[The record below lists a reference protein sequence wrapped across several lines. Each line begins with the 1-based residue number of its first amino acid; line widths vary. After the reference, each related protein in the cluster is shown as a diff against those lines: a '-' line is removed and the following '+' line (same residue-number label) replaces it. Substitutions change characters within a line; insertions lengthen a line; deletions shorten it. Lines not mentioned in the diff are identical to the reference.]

1 MENKKT
7 NRNTRLIILA
17 VILALVVLLMCI
29 GGSTLARYITS
40 KQANVNQATIAKW
53 GFVVTVNPENL
64 FAGNY
69 KDGEKVA
76 ADADGIDV
84 KADNAVIAPNT
95 SGSMTISVN
104 GSAEVLATLN
114 LKVGEKTSHVGIKG
128 TAEGSVEYRPIKWDL
143 LGSDNNSVLGEDND
157 GTLEKALEAM
167 NKYFTAHAIKPG
179 TTVTDKSY
187 TLTWTW
193 ALDQEAGDNGIAGA
207 NRMDTLLSYAAK
219 GAGNYEGG
227 NVTVTVADGVA
238 TITDNALATDE
249 ADRVTYTATTAIS
262 FDLTLSV
269 MQIQNSNIPATPE
282 TPAS

>member
-40 KQANVNQATIAKW
+40 KKANVNQATIAKW
-53 GFVVTVNPENL
+53 GFVVTVNTENL
-64 FAGNY
+64 FADNY
-69 KDGEKVA
+69 KDGKKVA
-76 ADADGIDV
+76 SGTEGVDV
-84 KADNAVIAPNT
+84 SATDVTIAPNT

-143 LGSDNNSVLGEDND
+143 LDSENHSVLGEDND

-167 NKYFTAHAIKPG
+167 NKYFTAHAIDPG
-179 TTVTDKSY
+179 TTVNDSY

-193 ALDQEAGDNGIAGA
+193 ALDQEAGDNGIADA
-207 NRMDTLLSYAAK
+207 NRMDTLLSYAAQ

-238 TITDNALATDE
+238 TITDKALATDE
-249 ADRVTYTATTAIS
+249 ADKTYTATTAIS

-269 MQIQNSNIPATPE
+269 MQIQNSDIPV
-282 TPAS
+282 TPAP

>member
-53 GFVVTVNPENL
+53 GFVVTVDTKNL
-64 FAGNY
+64 FADNY
-69 KDGEKVA
+69 KDGKKVA
-76 ADADGIDV
+76 SGTEGVDV
-84 KADNAVIAPNT
+84 SATVVTIAPNT

-143 LGSDNNSVLGEDND
+143 LDSENHSVLGEDND

-167 NKYFTAHAIKPG
+167 NKYFTAHAIDPG
-179 TTVTDKSY
+179 TTVNDSY

-207 NRMDTLLSYAAK
+207 NRMDTLLSYAAQ

-249 ADRVTYTATTAIS
+249 ADKVTYKATTAIS

-269 MQIQNSNIPATPE
+269 MQIQNSDIPV
-282 TPAS
+282 TPAP

>member
-53 GFVVTVNPENL
+53 GFVVTVNTENL
-64 FAGNY
+64 FADNY
-69 KDGEKVA
+69 KDGKKVA
-76 ADADGIDV
+76 SGTEGVDV
-84 KADNAVIAPNT
+84 SATDVTIAPNT

-114 LKVGEKTSHVGIKG
+114 LKVGKKTSHVGIKG

-143 LGSDNNSVLGEDND
+143 LDSENHSVLGEDND

-167 NKYFTAHAIKPG
+167 NKYFTAHAIDPG
-179 TTVTDKSY
+179 TTVNDSY

-193 ALDQEAGDNGIAGA
+193 ALDQEAGDNGIADA
-207 NRMDTLLSYAAK
+207 NRMDTLLSYAAQ

-238 TITDNALATDE
+238 TITDKALATDE
-249 ADRVTYTATTAIS
+249 ADKVTYTATTAIS

-269 MQIQNSNIPATPE
+269 MQIQNSDIPATPE

>member
-53 GFVVTVNPENL
+53 GFVVTVDTKNL
-64 FAGNY
+64 FADNY
-69 KDGEKVA
+69 KDGKKVA
-76 ADADGIDV
+76 SGTEGVDV
-84 KADNAVIAPNT
+84 SATDVTIAPNT

-143 LGSDNNSVLGEDND
+143 LDSENHSVLGEDND

-167 NKYFTAHAIKPG
+167 NKYFTAHAIDPG
-179 TTVTDKSY
+179 TTVNDSY

-207 NRMDTLLSYAAK
+207 NRMDTLLSYAAQ

-238 TITDNALATDE
+238 TITDKALATDE
-249 ADRVTYTATTAIS
+249 ADKVTYKATTAIS

>member
-40 KQANVNQATIAKW
+40 KKANVNQATIAKW
-53 GFVVTVNPENL
+53 GFVVTVDTKNL
-64 FAGNY
+64 FADNY
-69 KDGEKVA
+69 KDGKKVA
-76 ADADGIDV
+76 SGTEGIDV
-84 KADNAVIAPNT
+84 SAKKVTIAPNT

-143 LGSDNNSVLGEDND
+143 LDSENHSVLGEDND
-157 GTLEKALEAM
+157 GTLEGALTAI
-167 NKYFTAHAIKPG
+167 NNYFTTADAVIAPNQ
-179 TTVTDKSY
+179 TVTDKSY

-207 NRMDTLLSYAAK
+207 NRMDTLLSYAAQ

-227 NVTVTVADGVA
+227 NVTVTAADGVA

-249 ADRVTYTATTAIS
+249 ADKVTYTATTAIS

-269 MQIQNSNIPATPE
+269 MQIQNSDIPV
-282 TPAS
+282 TPAP

>member
-53 GFVVTVNPENL
+53 GFVVTVNTENL
-64 FAGNY
+64 FADNY
-69 KDGEKVA
+69 KDGKKVA
-76 ADADGIDV
+76 SGTEGVDV
-84 KADNAVIAPNT
+84 SATDVTIAPNT

-143 LGSDNNSVLGEDND
+143 LGSDNN
-157 GTLEKALEAM
+157 
-167 NKYFTAHAIKPG
+167 
-179 TTVTDKSY
+179 
-187 TLTWTW
+187 
-193 ALDQEAGDNGIAGA
+193 
-207 NRMDTLLSYAAK
+207 
-219 GAGNYEGG
+219 
-227 NVTVTVADGVA
+227 
-238 TITDNALATDE
+238 
-249 ADRVTYTATTAIS
+249 
-262 FDLTLSV
+262 
-269 MQIQNSNIPATPE
+269 
-282 TPAS
+282 